1 MVTNIVKSVLVVSVI
16 IFLTV
21 IGLSCRGGSGSSSD
35 SKLDS
40 QQAEAAVSEPDTL
53 SPDMAD
59 WCAEHRVPESECTHC
74 HPQLAAKFKAD
85 GDWCGEH
92 NLPES
97 HCRICNPDIVF
108 PQEKSLLESTPRED
122 SGLGISIFFPEN
134 SPNCA
139 TDGALIQFATVKT
152 VERAGLTI
160 EPVLSAALS
169 PSVEAPAEIIL
180 DETNTT
186 VVTSSIPVLVL
197 RWLAQPGQPI
207 KAGEAIAELESPE
220 MPRLKGDYL
229 EASANWKVREQEL
242 KRKEELRKQN
252 IISTAT
258 HEATLAS
265 AQVAQAELAKAEGFL
280 RAAGMSDEELQE
292 VLTKKSVAPRYWL
305 RAPIPGC
312 LMRRDAKLGELLP
325 AGTPLTLIS
334 DPKSLWVEAKVREQD
349 VKKIK
354 VGQEMEFLTDA
365 SGNRR
370 FRGQIIWVAQYLDQE
385 TRTATVRGKILSS
398 SDRLNPGEFG
408 RAIIYTQATNTS
420 AVLVPKDA
428 AQWEGCCN
436 VVFVQEAQDRY
447 RPRKVKI
454 DIGEADYYRVTE
466 GLKPGEL
473 VVVHG
478 SYLLKTELKKGSIG
492 AGCCGIQASS

>member
-1 MVTNIVKSVLVVSVI
+1 MVTKIVKSVLVVSAV
-16 IFLTV
+16 IFLAA
-21 IGLSCRGGSGSSSD
+21 IGISCKGGSGRSSD

-40 QQAEAAVSEPDTL
+40 EQSEASVSQPDTL
-53 SPDMAD
+53 FTEIAD

-108 PQEKSLLESTPRED
+108 PQEKSLLESTLRED
-122 SGLGISIFFPEN
+122 SGLGISVFFPEN

-139 TDGALIQFATVKT
+139 TDGALIQFATSKT
-152 VERAGLTI
+152 VERAGLRI

-169 PSVEAPAEIIL
+169 PSVEAPAEIIF

-186 VVTSSIPVLVL
+186 IVTTSIPVLVV
-197 RWLAQPGQPI
+197 RWLVQPGQPI

-220 MPRLKGDYL
+220 MPKLQGDFL
-229 EASANWKVREQEL
+229 EAQANWKVRDQEL
-242 KRKEELRKQN
+242 KRKEELLKQN
-252 IISTAT
+252 ITSTAT
-258 HEATLAS
+258 YEATLAS
-265 AQVAQAELAKAEGFL
+265 AQVTQAELAKAEGFL
-280 RAAGMSDEELQE
+280 RAAGMSNEELQE
-292 VLTKKSVAPRYWL
+292 VLTKKSVTPRYWL
-305 RAPIPGC
+305 RAPVSGR

-334 DPKSLWVEAKVREQD
+334 DLSLLWVESKVREQD
-349 VKKIK
+349 IKKVE

-370 FRGQIIWVAQYLDQE
+370 FKGQIIWVAQYLDQD
-385 TRTATVRGKILSS
+385 TRTATVRGKILSG

-408 RAIIYTQATNTS
+408 RAIIYTQAANTS
-420 AVLVPKDA
+420 AALVPKDA
-428 AQWEGCCN
+428 VQWEGCCN
-436 VVFVQEAQDRY
+436 VVFVQEAPDRY
-447 RPRKVKI
+447 RPRKVNI
-454 DIGEADYYRVTE
+454 DTGEAGYYRVTE
-466 GLKPGEL
+466 GVRPGEL

-478 SYLLKTELKKGSIG
+478 SYLLKTELKKESIG
-492 AGCCGIQASS
+492 AGCCEAIPSS

>member
-1 MVTNIVKSVLVVSVI
+1 MVTNIVKSVLVVSVV
-16 IFLTV
+16 IFLAA
-21 IGLSCRGGSGSSSD
+21 IGMSCKGGSGSSSET
-35 SKLDS
+35 KLDP
-40 QQAEAAVSEPDTL
+40 QQTEAAVSQPDSQSVDL
-53 SPDMAD
+53 AD
-59 WCAEHRVPESECTHC
+59 WCAEHRVPESQCSLCRPE
-74 HPQLAAKFKAD
+74 LIAKFKAK
-85 GDWCGEH
+85 GDWCDAH

-97 HCRICNPDIVF
+97 HCRSCNPDIVF

-139 TDGALIQFATVKT
+139 TDGALIQFATSRT

-197 RWLAQPGQPI
+197 RWLAQPGQVI
-207 KAGEAIAELESPE
+207 KSGEVIAELESPE
-220 MPRLKGDYL
+220 MPKLKGDYL
-229 EASANWKVREQEL
+229 VAQANWKVREQEL

-258 HEATLAS
+258 YEATLAS
-265 AQVAQAELAKAEGFL
+265 AQVAQAELDEAEGFL
-280 RAAGMSDEELQE
+280 RTAGMSDEELQE
-292 VLTKKSVAPRYWL
+292 ILTKKSVTPRYWL
-305 RAPIPGC
+305 RAPVSGR

-325 AGTPLTLIS
+325 AGTPMTLIS
-334 DPKSLWVEAKVREQD
+334 DLSLLWIEAKVREQD

-370 FRGQIIWVAQYLDQE
+370 FGGKVIWVAGYLDQE

-408 RAIIYTQATNTS
+408 RAIIYIQATNTS

-428 AQWEGCCN
+428 VQWEGCCN
-436 VVFVQEAQDRY
+436 VVFVQEAPDRY
-447 RPRKVKI
+447 RPHKVKI
-454 DIGEADYYRVTE
+454 DTGEAGYYRVTE
-466 GLKPGEL
+466 GIRPGEL

-478 SYLLKTELKKGSIG
+478 SYLLKTELKKESIG
-492 AGCCGIQASS
+492 AGCCEAIPSS

>member
-1 MVTNIVKSVLVVSVI
+1 MFANILKPITVVAVAMILAVTS
-16 IFLTV
+16 
-21 IGLSCRGGSGSSSD
+21 LSCNGRSESSSD
-35 SKLDS
+35 AKRAS

-59 WCAEHRVPESECTHC
+59 WCAEHRVPESGCTLC
-74 HPQLAAKFKAD
+74 HPALIAKFKAA

-97 HCRICNPDIVF
+97 HCRICNPDLVF
-108 PQEKSLLESTPRED
+108 PQEKAILESAPQRD
-122 SGLGISIFFPEN
+122 SGMGISIFFPKN

-139 TDGALIQFATVKT
+139 TDGALIQFASAKT

-160 EPVLSAALS
+160 EPVLSAVLS

-180 DETNTT
+180 DETNTA

-197 RWLAQPGQPI
+197 RWLAQPGQVI
-207 KAGEAIAELESPE
+207 KSGEVIAELESPE
-220 MPRLKGDYL
+220 MPKLKGDYL
-229 EASANWKVREQEL
+229 EAQANWRVREQEL

-258 HEATLAS
+258 YEATLAS
-265 AQVAQAELAKAEGFL
+265 AQVTQVELAKAEGFL
-280 RAAGMSDEELQE
+280 RAAGMSDDELQE
-292 VLTKKSVAPRYWL
+292 FLTKKSVTPRYWL
-305 RAPIPGC
+305 RTPVSGR

-325 AGTPLTLIS
+325 GGTPLTLIS
-334 DPKSLWVEAKVREQD
+334 DLSLLWIEAKVREQD

-354 VGQEMEFLTDA
+354 VGQQMEFLTDA
-365 SGNRR
+365 SANRR
-370 FRGQIIWVAQYLDQE
+370 FGGKVIWVAQYLDQE

-408 RAIIYTQATNTS
+408 RAIIYTQAANTS
-420 AVLVPKDA
+420 AVLVPKNA
-428 AQWEGCCN
+428 VQWEGCCN

-454 DIGEADYYRVTE
+454 DIGEADY
-466 GLKPGEL
+466 
-473 VVVHG
+473 
-478 SYLLKTELKKGSIG
+478 
-492 AGCCGIQASS
+492 